1 MTAPRPRL
9 RSRPTAS
16 AAARRPGL
24 LSRFLR
30 FSPLVCLI
38 PADPVAGSLS
48 PMSRSLLPALLCALL
63 ATAAAGP
70 SPAAETAAAAASPDR
85 PAAAA
90 VAPTDPGY
98 RLTAGDTVAI
108 TIFNELELAAS
119 RTIGD
124 AGEVR
129 LPLIGEIHLQGRT
142 VREAEHAI
150 EARYRERKLLRAP
163 VVHLV
168 VAAYLPR
175 EVSVL
180 GAVRQPGAVGFP
192 RDVTSLDIVEII
204 TRVGGFLPISK
215 ADAVVLTRRTADGK
229 DTVTVI
235 DLDNVISGRR
245 KLGRDRADVPVFPG
259 DRIWVPE
266 RLF

>member
-1 MTAPRPRL
+1 MH
-9 RSRPTAS
+9 
-16 AAARRPGL
+16 
-24 LSRFLR
+24 
-30 FSPLVCLI
+30 
-38 PADPVAGSLS
+38 
-48 PMSRSLLPALLCALL
+48 LLCACL
-63 ATAAAGP
+63 ALVVGRTP
-70 SPAAETAAAAASPDR
+70 VDAAEDGGAK
-85 PAAAA
+85 PAPVVPA
-90 VAPTDPGY
+90 VMPTDPSY
-98 RLTAGDTVAI
+98 RLSTGDTISV

-129 LPLIGEIHLQGRT
+129 LPLIGEIILRGKT
-142 VREAEHAI
+142 VRDAEHAI
-150 EARYRERKLLRAP
+150 EAAYRSGKLLRAP
-163 VVHLV
+163 VVNLV
-168 VAAYLPR
+168 VTAYLPR

-180 GAVRQPGAVGFP
+180 GAVRQPGAIGFP

-215 ADAVVLTRRTADGK
+215 SDAVVLTHRAADGK
-229 DTVTVI
+229 ETVTVI

-245 KLGRDRADVPVFPG
+245 RAGRDRADVPVFPG